1 MKLYHGSTV
10 IVEQPRILTDLRA
23 LDFGSGFYLTPNEE
37 QARRWSKVVARRRR
51 TTKSF
56 LNIYELDDSYND
68 VLRTLLFSAAD
79 GEWLDFVV
87 ANRKEQIMFVP
98 YDLVI
103 GPVANDSTLP
113 VIDDYMDGKYTKEE
127 AVRRLMP
134 QNLTD
139 QYAFLTEQALEL
151 LRFEE
156 GVAV

>member
-23 LDFGSGFYLTPNEE
+23 LDFGSGFYLTSNEE
-37 QARRWSKVVARRRR
+37 QAKRWSKVVARRRR

-103 GPVANDSTLP
+103 GSVANDSTLP